1 MDFEIRNKASKILI
15 DYQRGFKS
23 IDDSIDLICAM
34 VPNSKREFVPYQCCP
49 VCDGKGQVVADGFT
63 SAVYQPCVVC
73 KGAMI
78 IPMHEK

>member
-15 DYQRGFKS
+15 DYQRGFKD
-23 IDDSIDLICAM
+23 IDESIDLICAM
-34 VPNSKREFVPYQCCP
+34 VPNVNHKFVPYQCCP

-63 SAVYQPCVVC
+63 SAAYQPCVVC
-73 KGAMI
+73 KGTMI